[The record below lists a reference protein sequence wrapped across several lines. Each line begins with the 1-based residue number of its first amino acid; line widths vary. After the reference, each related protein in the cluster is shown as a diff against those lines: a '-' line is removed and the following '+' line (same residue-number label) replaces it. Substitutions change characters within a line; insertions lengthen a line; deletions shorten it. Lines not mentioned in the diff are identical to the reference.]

1 MEVRFTIRGEPKGK
15 GRPRFCRNTGHAIT
29 PKDTVNYETL
39 VRTEYSA
46 AYPGFKFPDGTML
59 SLLILNVLEITSI
72 HAWSITTWR
81 GITTQ

>member
-46 AYPGFKFPDGTML
+46 AYPEFKFPDG
-59 SLLILNVLEITSI
+59 NDAGYADHGVLFHTEVCIKKEKGI
-72 HAWSITTWR
+72 HA
-81 GITTQ
+81 GK

>member
-46 AYPGFKFPDGTML
+46 AYPEFKFPDGTML
-59 SLLILNVLEITSI
+59 DMQT
-72 HAWSITTWR
+72 
-81 GITTQ
+81 

>member
-46 AYPGFKFPDGTML
+46 AYPEFKFPGAM
-59 SLLILNVLEITSI
+59 
-72 HAWSITTWR
+72 
-81 GITTQ
+81 